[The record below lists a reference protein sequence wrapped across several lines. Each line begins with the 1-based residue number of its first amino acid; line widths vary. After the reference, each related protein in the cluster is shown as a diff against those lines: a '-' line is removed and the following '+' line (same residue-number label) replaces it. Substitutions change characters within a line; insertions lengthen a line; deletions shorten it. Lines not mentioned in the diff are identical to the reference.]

1 MKIFLVFLAL
11 SLNTVE
17 RSKSP
22 TKAVLLSCFIP
33 AGGQFYNE
41 KFLKG
46 TIIGGFEVYTGYH
59 ALESYISYKK
69 KGNNEDFGQAL
80 SFGFYF
86 LGAWLYSMA
95 DAYVDAHLY
104 NFSRKIKFEA
114 SNSSVSLKYKFK

>member
-1 MKIFLVFLAL
+1 MKILLVFLAL
-11 SLNTVE
+11 SLNTAE
-17 RSKSP
+17 KSKSP
-22 TKAVLLSCFIP
+22 SKAVLLSCFIP

-46 TIIGGFEVYTGYH
+46 TIIGGFEVYTGYR
-59 ALESYISYKK
+59 ALESYLSYRKTE
-69 KGNNEDFGQAL
+69 NNEDFGQAL

-104 NFSRKIKFEA
+104 NFSKRIKFEA
-114 SNSSVSLKYKFK
+114 KTGSVCLKYNFK